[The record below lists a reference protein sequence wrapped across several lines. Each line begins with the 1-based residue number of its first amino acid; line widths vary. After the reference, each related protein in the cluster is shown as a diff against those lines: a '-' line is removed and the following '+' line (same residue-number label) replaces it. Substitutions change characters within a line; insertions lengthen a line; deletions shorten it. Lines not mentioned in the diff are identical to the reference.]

1 VDIARPDL
9 LEKKKKKQLTWI
21 AVGVAAVVLLTL
33 GVSRLKPAAPTVE
46 RATVVI
52 DTVRRGEMVR
62 EVRGLGTLVP
72 EDIRWIALQTEARV
86 ERRVLLPGTIVKPD
100 SVILELSNPE
110 LENQAQEADS
120 QARAAEA
127 QLTELKVR
135 LESQLLDQKA
145 AAARVEAESKQA
157 RLRADADDEL
167 HKNGLIADIT
177 LKLSQSAAAEL
188 EHREKIEHQRLAIA
202 GEAIEAQL
210 KVQQAD
216 VENKR
221 AAARLRRS
229 QVEALHLRAGIDG
242 VLQQVP
248 VEVGQRV
255 AAGTNLARVA
265 RPNKLKA
272 EVRIPETQAKDV
284 VEGQKA
290 VVDTRNGFVA
300 GRVIRVDPAVQ
311 NGTVTVD
318 IALTGELPPGARPDL
333 TVDGT
338 IELERLPDA
347 VFVGRP
353 GDGPADEHD
362 RAVPAGEGHERGRAR
377 AGRARPGVGEH
388 DRGQGRARR
397 GRRGDPVRHLGMG
410 FRGPD
415 PVELKRGSMTT
426 DNALI
431 KLEGLGKV
439 FYTDEVETHALS
451 DIHLEIKK
459 GEYVAI
465 SGPSGCGKSTLLSIL
480 GLLDSPTGGSYR
492 LNANSVQ
499 DLGAA
504 QRARI
509 RNREIGFIFQSFN
522 LIGDL
527 SVYENVEL
535 PLTVPRHA
543 RGRAQGAHAQGARA
557 RGHGAPRQ
565 APAEPALGRSAA
577 ARRRGARARRRA
589 LDPAGG
595 RAHREPRLEERRGR
609 HGAAARPAPR
619 RLDDLH
625 GHARQPLLPPRRAHR
640 PPVRRP
646 RGERGGGGAGRGRGF
661 GRQGLIGDD
670 GGIGRTQMATLTMH
684 EDFGAFSSGDEQVD
698 LKSRLLAYERNLIS
712 AALTETGGNQRRAAR
727 QLGILP
733 TTLHEKMKRLGLRA
747 DVFMPAADAQEAPA
761 SDPSARA

>member
-1 VDIARPDL
+1 MDIARPDL

-21 AVGVAAVVLLTL
+21 GIGVAAVVLLTL

-157 RLRADADDEL
+157 RLRADADAEL
-167 HKNGLIADIT
+167 HKSGLIADIT

-216 VENKR
+216 VESKR
-221 AAARLRRS
+221 AASRLRRS

-272 EVRIPETQAKDV
+272 EIRIPETQAKDV

-290 VVDTRNGFVA
+290 TVDTRNGFVA
-300 GRVIRVDPAVQ
+300 GRVIRIDPAVQ

-347 VFVGRP
+347 IFVGRP
-353 GDGPADEHD
+353 AMGQPMSTIGLFRLVKGTNE
-362 RAVPAGEGHERGRAR
+362 AVRVR
-377 AGRARPGVGEH
+377 VGL
-388 DRGQGRARR
+388 GQAS
-397 GRRGDPVRHLGMG
+397 VSTI
-410 FRGPD
+410 
-415 PVELKRGSMTT
+415 VVK
-426 DNALI
+426 
-431 KLEGLGKV
+431 EGLDVG
-439 FYTDEVETHALS
+439 DEVILS
-451 DIHLEIKK
+451 DTS
-459 GEYVAI
+459 AW
-465 SGPSGCGKSTLLSIL
+465 
-480 GLLDSPTGGSYR
+480 DSADRIR
-492 LNANSVQ
+492 LN
-499 DLGAA
+499 
-504 QRARI
+504 
-509 RNREIGFIFQSFN
+509 
-522 LIGDL
+522 
-527 SVYENVEL
+527 
-535 PLTVPRHA
+535 
-543 RGRAQGAHAQGARA
+543 
-557 RGHGAPRQ
+557 
-565 APAEPALGRSAA
+565 
-577 ARRRGARARRRA
+577 
-589 LDPAGG
+589 
-595 RAHREPRLEERRGR
+595 
-609 HGAAARPAPR
+609 
-619 RLDDLH
+619 
-625 GHARQPLLPPRRAHR
+625 
-640 PPVRRP
+640 
-646 RGERGGGGAGRGRGF
+646 
-661 GRQGLIGDD
+661 
-670 GGIGRTQMATLTMH
+670 
-684 EDFGAFSSGDEQVD
+684 
-698 LKSRLLAYERNLIS
+698 
-712 AALTETGGNQRRAAR
+712 
-727 QLGILP
+727 
-733 TTLHEKMKRLGLRA
+733 
-747 DVFMPAADAQEAPA
+747 
-761 SDPSARA
+761 